1 MLEVAG
7 VEERVCEC
15 KKNVIEIGRKRY
27 EELLGLESR
36 IGVLVELI
44 RLDGYVNVTQMLTII
59 GTIDAQEAIEVL
71 QEKER
76 KREEERR
83 AAANE
88 RNQSP
93 FY

>member
-7 VEERVCEC
+7 VEEKVCEC
-15 KKNVIEIGRKRY
+15 KKNTVEIDRKRY

-59 GTIDAQEAIEVL
+59 GTIDAQEVIEVL

-76 KREEERR
+76 K
-83 AAANE
+83 
-88 RNQSP
+88 
-93 FY
+93 

>member
-7 VEERVCEC
+7 VEEKVYEC
-15 KKNVIEIGRKRY
+15 KKNVIEIDRKRY
-27 EELLGLESR
+27 EDLLGIESR

-44 RLDGYVNVTQMLTII
+44 RLDGYVNVTQMLTVI
-59 GTIDAQEAIEVL
+59 GTIDAQEVIKVL

-88 RNQSP
+88 RN
-93 FY
+93 

>member
-7 VEERVCEC
+7 VEEKVCEC
-15 KKNVIEIGRKRY
+15 NKNVIEIDRKHY

-44 RLDGYVNVTQMLTII
+44 RLDGYVNVTQMLTVI
-59 GTIDAQEAIEVL
+59 GTIDAQEVIEVL

-88 RNQSP
+88 RNQNS
-93 FY
+93 

>member
-7 VEERVCEC
+7 VEEKVCEC
-15 KKNVIEIGRKRY
+15 KKNTVEIDRKRY

-59 GTIDAQEAIEVL
+59 GTIDAQEVIEVL

-88 RNQSP
+88 RNQNP
-93 FY
+93 

>member
-7 VEERVCEC
+7 VEEKVCEC
-15 KKNVIEIGRKRY
+15 KKNTVEIDRKRY

-59 GTIDAQEAIEVL
+59 GTIDAQEVIEIL
-71 QEKER
+71 RDKER

-88 RNQSP
+88 RNQNP
-93 FY
+93 

>member
-7 VEERVCEC
+7 VEEKVCEC
-15 KKNVIEIGRKRY
+15 KKNTVEIDRKRY

-44 RLDGYVNVTQMLTII
+44 RLDGYVNVTQMLTVI
-59 GTIDAQEAIEVL
+59 GTIDAQEVIEVL

-88 RNQSP
+88 RNKNS
-93 FY
+93 

>member
-1 MLEVAG
+1 MLEVA
-7 VEERVCEC
+7 EKVCEC
-15 KKNVIEIGRKRY
+15 KKNVIEIDRKRY

-44 RLDGYVNVTQMLTII
+44 RLDGYVNVTQMLTVI
-59 GTIDAQEAIEVL
+59 GTIDAQEVIKVL

-88 RNQSP
+88 RNKNS
-93 FY
+93 

>member
-7 VEERVCEC
+7 VEEKVCEC
-15 KKNVIEIGRKRY
+15 KKNTVEIDRKRY
-27 EELLGLESR
+27 EELLDLESR

-59 GTIDAQEAIEVL
+59 GTIDAQEVIEVL

-88 RNQSP
+88 RNQNP
-93 FY
+93 

>member
-7 VEERVCEC
+7 VEEKVCEC
-15 KKNVIEIGRKRY
+15 KKNVIEIDRKHY

-36 IGVLVELI
+36 IGVLVDLI
-44 RLDGYVNVTQMLTII
+44 RLDGYVNVTQMLTVI
-59 GTIDAQEAIEVL
+59 GTIDAQQVIKVL

-88 RNQSP
+88 RNQNP
-93 FY
+93 

>member
-1 MLEVAG
+1 MSF
-7 VEERVCEC
+7 REC
-15 KKNVIEIGRKRY
+15 KKNVIEIDRKRY

-44 RLDGYVNVTQMLTII
+44 RLDGYVNVTQMLTVI
-59 GTIDAQEAIEVL
+59 GTIDAQEVIKVL

-88 RNQSP
+88 RNQNP
-93 FY
+93 

>member
-7 VEERVCEC
+7 VEEKVCEC
-15 KKNVIEIGRKRY
+15 KKNVIEIDRKHY

-59 GTIDAQEAIEVL
+59 GTIDAQEVIGIL
-71 QEKER
+71 WDKER

-88 RNQSP
+88 RNQNP
-93 FY
+93 

>member
-1 MLEVAG
+1 MLEVTG
-7 VEERVCEC
+7 VEEKVCEC
-15 KKNVIEIGRKRY
+15 KKNTVEIDRKRY

-59 GTIDAQEAIEVL
+59 GTIDAQEVIEVL

-88 RNQSP
+88 RNQNP
-93 FY
+93 